1 MEPTEEN
8 IRAWDAAHRARAEPV
23 ELPAIVQRTLGD
35 LQGKR
40 VLHLHCATGE
50 ATAALAELGA
60 IVTGVDAR
68 PAALETARE
77 RWPKILWVDG
87 DPQSLPRQLR
97 RGRFDL
103 VYSGEGVLGHLDD
116 LDGWALGIAAA
127 LREQG
132 ELLVFDDHPV
142 ADCVDAFLRWRSDYF
157 RDPSD
162 PDRLWR
168 LGQVV
173 STLARA
179 GLRIRALEE
188 YPGGTSRRGH
198 DRRIPATFLLYA
210 QRASA

>member
-8 IRAWDAAHRARAEPV
+8 IRAWDDAHRAPTEPV
-23 ELPAIVQRTLGD
+23 ELPPSVQRTLGD
-35 LQGKR
+35 LKGKR
-40 VLHLHCATGE
+40 VLHLHCSTGE

-60 IVTGVDAR
+60 EATGIDAR
-68 PAALETARE
+68 HGALETARE

-87 DPQSLPRQLR
+87 NPQSLPRQLR

-116 LDGWALGIAAA
+116 IDGWAVGIAAA
-127 LREQG
+127 LRENG

-142 ADCVDAFLRWRSDYF
+142 ADCVDAFLRWKSDYF
-157 RDPSD
+157 RDPAD

-179 GLRIRALEE
+179 GLQVQALEE
-188 YPGGTSRRGH
+188 YPGGTSRRGL
-198 DRRIPATFLLYA
+198 DRRVPATFLLYA
-210 QRASA
+210 RRAG

>member
-8 IRAWDAAHRARAEPV
+8 IRAWDDAHRARAASV
-23 ELPAIVQRTLGD
+23 ELPPNVQRTLGD
-35 LQGKR
+35 LKGKR
-40 VLHLHCATGE
+40 VLHLHCGTGE
-50 ATAALAELGA
+50 GTAALAELGA
-60 IVTGVDAR
+60 EATGVDAR
-68 PAALETARE
+68 PGALETARE

-87 DPQSLPRQLR
+87 NPQSLPRQLR

-116 LDGWALGIAAA
+116 LDGWAVGIAAA
-127 LREQG
+127 LRESG
-132 ELLVFDDHPV
+132 ELLVYDDHPV

-157 RDPSD
+157 RDPAD

-179 GLRIRALEE
+179 GLRIQALEE

-210 QRASA
+210 RRGA

>member
-1 MEPTEEN
+1 MEPTDEN
-8 IRAWDAAHRARAEPV
+8 IRAWDDRHRARAEPA
-23 ELPAIVQRTLGD
+23 ELPPIVARTLGD

-40 VLHLHCATGE
+40 VLHLHCGTGE
-50 ATAALAELGA
+50 VTAALAELGA
-60 IVTGVDAR
+60 VATGVDAR
-68 PAALETARE
+68 PGALETARE

-87 DPQSLPRQLR
+87 NPQSLPRQLR

-116 LDGWALGIAAA
+116 IDGWAVGIAAA
-127 LREQG
+127 LREGG

-142 ADCVDAFLRWRSDYF
+142 ADCVDGFLRWRSDYF
-157 RDPSD
+157 RDPAD

-168 LGQVV
+168 IGQIV
-173 STLARA
+173 SALARV
-179 GLRIRALEE
+179 GLRIQALEE

-210 QRASA
+210 RLS

>member
-8 IRAWDAAHRARAEPV
+8 SRAWDDAHRARAEPA
-23 ELPAIVQRTLGD
+23 ELPRIVQRTLGD
-35 LQGKR
+35 LKGKR
-40 VLHLHCATGE
+40 VLHLHCGTGE

-60 IVTGVDAR
+60 VATGVDAR
-68 PAALETARE
+68 PGALETARE

-87 DPQSLPRQLR
+87 NPQSLPRQLR

-116 LDGWALGIAAA
+116 IDGWALGIAAA
-127 LREQG
+127 LHENG

-142 ADCVDAFLRWRSDYF
+142 ADCVDALLRWRSDYF
-157 RDPSD
+157 RDPAD

-168 LGQVV
+168 VGQIV
-173 STLARA
+173 SALARV
-179 GLRIRALEE
+179 GLRIQAFEE
-188 YPGGTSRRGH
+188 YPGGTSRRPH

-210 QRASA
+210 RRAPA